1 MEIVRTTLLTILSL
15 VMFFLPGYVILVSL
29 CPRRELDGIQRSIL
43 SLGLSV
49 ALLPLSI
56 LVSSLIGLRLNR
68 YLVTLIFLL
77 LCAIAVWRTGRL
89 RGGGWRSRFRPHLD
103 LVYLLLLLVFS
114 LGLGVRLWMVRD
126 LSVAMWGDSYHHT
139 MISQLLVD
147 NGGLF
152 SSWEPY
158 APLRSFTYHFGFHSL
173 VAFYHWLTG
182 VSVIES
188 VILLGQVLNALSI
201 PLAYLLTERLTGER
215 WAGLIAALITGLLS
229 PMPLYYVNWGRYT
242 QLAGQI
248 LLPVAMIFALESIK
262 KGDSRTMGIA
272 ILASS
277 GLFLVHY
284 RVAMFYSCFV
294 LILLAYESYREW
306 GNKRVPDMWRK
317 IVVIGVASL
326 VLVTPWI
333 WNLGQ
338 GLLPGSL
345 LAFLTTPRPSGQ
357 VNLYNA
363 AEDVVSFVP
372 PYLLLLALGGAA
384 VAFIRRNHG
393 VVVTVLWVG
402 TLLLLA
408 NPYALR
414 LPGTGIVNNFTV
426 LIALYLPVSLA
437 GGFLVSQMM
446 GLAAGR
452 FPQAEKM
459 GALLFVLVA
468 LLSILGTSP
477 TLAQENMLVTDADV
491 GAMEWIRENTASNSR
506 FLVNYF
512 FHFGETV
519 VGSDAGWWIPLLT
532 GRKNTVP
539 PITYRSEE
547 PNEPHYG
554 EEVGMLARRFEDVSF
569 DDPETVRLLKKEGIT
584 HIYLGEKGGNLSPEE
599 FLGSPCY
606 EESYHRDRVWI
617 FKVKRSCL
625 GTDWQE

>member
-1 MEIVRTTLLTILSL
+1 MGMVARIIASGLIFL
-15 VMFFLPGYVILVSL
+15 LPGYATLSALHPRLDLDVPQRLMVSA
-29 CPRRELDGIQRSIL
+29 
-43 SLGLSV
+43 GLSV
-49 ALLPLSI
+49 AVLPL
-56 LVSSLIGLRLNR
+56 LLFGSSLLGLKLGP
-68 YLVTLIFLL
+68 LSVVLLFLL
-77 LCAIAVWRTGRL
+77 LGIVSIWRVKGDLLRRSSWKRFQAQIDAI
-89 RGGGWRSRFRPHLD
+89 
-103 LVYLLLLLVFS
+103 YLLLLAVFA
-114 LGLGVRLWMVRD
+114 LGVLVRFLMVRD
-126 LSVAMWGDSYHHT
+126 LVAPMWGDSYHHT

-182 VSVIES
+182 VSVVES
-188 VILLGQVLNALSI
+188 VILVGQVLNALSI
-201 PLAYLLTERLTGER
+201 PLAYLLTERLTRER
-215 WAGLIAALITGLLS
+215 WAGLIAALITGFLS

-248 LLPVAMIFALESIK
+248 LLSVAMIFALEGIK
-262 KGDSRTMGIA
+262 KGDYRTMWIA

-284 RVAMFYSCFV
+284 RVVLFYLCFV
-294 LILLAYESYREW
+294 LVLLAYESYREW
-306 GNKRVPDMWRK
+306 GSKRVPDMWRR

-333 WNLGQ
+333 WNLGR
-338 GLLPGSL
+338 GLLPRSL
-345 LAFLTTPRPSGQ
+345 FAIFATPRPGGEM
-357 VNLYNA
+357 NLYNSVG
-363 AEDVVSFVP
+363 DVVFFVP

-384 VAFIRRNHG
+384 VGFIRRNQG
-393 VVVTVLWVG
+393 VIVTVLWVG

-414 LPGTGIVNNFTV
+414 LPGTGIVNNFAV
-426 LIALYLPVSLA
+426 LIALYIPVSLA
-437 GGFLVSQMM
+437 GGFLVSRMM
-446 GLAAGR
+446 GVTAGR

-459 GALLFVLVA
+459 AALLFVLLV

-477 TLAQENMLVTDADV
+477 TLAEENMLVTDADV
-491 GAMEWIRENTASNSR
+491 GAMGWIRENTASNSK

-512 FHFGETV
+512 FSSGETV

-547 PNEPHYG
+547 PNEPNYG
-554 EEVGMLARRFEDVSF
+554 EEVGMLAKRLEDVSF
-569 DDPETVRLLKKEGIT
+569 DDPETVRLLKKESIT

-599 FLGSPCY
+599 FLGSLCY
-606 EESYHRDRVWI
+606 EEIYHRGRVWI
-617 FKVKRSCL
+617 FKVKHTCP